1 MEQSVHTSPKGRL
14 QKSENKNKKKES
26 LSVLKAIYLK
36 DYELLL
42 YFSNGEQR
50 IVNFVSLLSSLS
62 GAYSKYLL
70 PQNFKK
76 FIVKNGNV
84 YWGKN
89 EDVIFSV
96 DILHNGN
103 FSKKPKE
110 EIMYVM

>member
-1 MEQSVHTSPKGRL
+1 MQKGKN
-14 QKSENKNKKKES
+14 QNKKEKS
-26 LSVLKAIYLK
+26 LTILKAVHLK
-36 DYELLL
+36 NYELLL

-62 GAYSKYLL
+62 GTYAKYML

-76 FIVKNGNV
+76 FIVKSGNV

-89 EDVIFSV
+89 EDVIFS
-96 DILHNGN
+96 INNLFTGN

-110 EIMYVM
+110 EILYVI

>member
-1 MEQSVHTSPKGRL
+1 MQKG
-14 QKSENKNKKKES
+14 ENKNKKEES
-26 LSVLKAIYLK
+26 LTILKAIHLK
-36 DYELLL
+36 NYELLL
-42 YFSNGEQR
+42 YFSSGQQR

-62 GAYSKYLL
+62 GIYSKHML

-96 DILHNGN
+96 DKLHNGS

-110 EIMYVM
+110 EILYII